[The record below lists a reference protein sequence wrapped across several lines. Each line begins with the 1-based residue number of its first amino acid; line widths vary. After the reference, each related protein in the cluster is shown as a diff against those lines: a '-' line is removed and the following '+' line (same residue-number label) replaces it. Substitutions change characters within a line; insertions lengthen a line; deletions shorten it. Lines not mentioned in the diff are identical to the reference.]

1 MGLERLSALARDL
14 GASFEEPFSL
24 APVLSLGIGGEALFR
39 IRPPRWEAVPPLL
52 GALREEGVPFRI
64 LAGGSN
70 ILAADGPLP
79 FGILH
84 LRGLKGTIRWSGRE
98 AEADADVPLPRLAG
112 ESARRGLAG
121 LEGLGGIPGT
131 VGGAAVMNA
140 GAFGCEVGK
149 VLSAVLLAEGGEGM
163 VWHPASRFTFG
174 YRSSDLRGRGVVCA
188 CRFLLAEDDREA
200 VERRLAQAQ
209 EKRKASQPWREATL
223 GSVFKNPPGDH
234 AGRILE
240 ALGFKGRRRGRAGFS
255 ELHANFLVN
264 YGGASFEE
272 AFGLAEEARRA
283 AEAAG
288 FSLEYEM
295 EVWR

>member
-1 MGLERLSALARDL
+1 MGLERLSARAREL
-14 GASFEEPFSL
+14 GASFEEPFPL

-39 IRPPRWEAVPPLL
+39 IRPPRWEAVPALL
-52 GALREEGVPFRI
+52 EALGDEGVPFRV
-64 LAGGSN
+64 LSGGSN
-70 ILAADGPLP
+70 ILAADGALP

-84 LRGLKGTIRWSGRE
+84 LRGLGGTIRWSGPE

-112 ESARRGLAG
+112 ESVRRGLAG
-121 LEGLGGIPGT
+121 LEGLGGVPGT

-149 VLSAVLLAEGGEGM
+149 VLSAVRLAEAEGGM
-163 VWHPASRFTFG
+163 AWHPASRFTFR

-200 VERRLAQAQ
+200 VERRYAEAQ
-209 EKRKASQPWREATL
+209 ERRKASQPWREPTL
-223 GSVFKNPPGDH
+223 GSVFKNPPGDY

-255 ELHANFLVN
+255 ERHANFLVN
-264 YGGASFEE
+264 YGGASFAE
-272 AFGLAEEARRA
+272 AFGLAEEARLA

-288 FSLEYEM
+288 FALEYEM